1 VASKVLKMRVFLFL
15 TLSQVVLNVGLALDI
30 PALDF
35 YPEMESNATVFEPVS
50 ITPISGIDVFKLQN

>member
-1 VASKVLKMRVFLFL
+1 MRIFLFL

-50 ITPISGIDVFKLQN
+50 ITPISGIELQN